1 MIIERIIFNI
11 LAFTLFILMFAKM
24 ISKNDTNYIAII
36 AFQALGIAIS
46 FFETVLGQTLWIGL
60 KILTYALSIILPFAI
75 IYFDFK
81 NINLVEQMYAII
93 AKILFH
99 LGNRKK
105 AKQILVD
112 IVTKY
117 PESYKGHKYLAELY
131 EREGG
136 MRRAIDE
143 YVKAIDIHK
152 NDYDSYYKI
161 AELLNGLTQKEQ
173 AVTMLNNL
181 LRIKPDYYKASNL
194 LGDLLI
200 EEKKYK
206 EAANIYLDALKYR
219 PADYEIYYNLGIAYT
234 MLNDFPSAEEAY
246 KKAAQINH
254 LKYNTDYT
262 LAQIALICDEEEKA
276 EQYFNEALYGEEVEH
291 LAYYELAKISMRKGQ
306 KDKAIAFLNKAL
318 EIEPKLKEKMDKEQ
332 IFIPIKT
339 YIVINEENENE
350 KKDRKKLGKREMA
363 VLRHLEETLE
373 KVQKLNNRRDYF
385 RGIKQKNKDKEL
397 KNTQEKEKYN

>member
-1 MIIERIIFNI
+1 MIVERIIFNV
-11 LAFTLFILMFAKM
+11 LAFTLFIFMFAKM

-36 AFQALGIAIS
+36 ALQALGIAVS
-46 FFETVLGQTLWIGL
+46 FIETFFGQTLWIGI
-60 KILTYALSIILPFAI
+60 KILTYILSIFLPILI
-75 IYFDFK
+75 LYLDSK

-143 YVKAIDIHK
+143 YVKAIDIQK
-152 NDYDSYYKI
+152 NDYNSYYKI
-161 AELLNGLTQKEQ
+161 AELLNGLSQKEQ

-181 LRIKPDYYKASNL
+181 LRIKPDYYGASNL
-194 LGDLLI
+194 LGEILI
-200 EEKKYK
+200 ESQKYK
-206 EAANIYLDALKYR
+206 EATNVYLEALKYR
-219 PADYEIYYNLGIAYT
+219 PADYELYYNLGIAYT
-234 MLNDFPSAEEAY
+234 MLNDFPNAESAY

-262 LAQIALICDEEEKA
+262 LAQIALICDETEKA
-276 EQYFNEALYGEEVEH
+276 EKYFTEALYGEEVEPF
-291 LAYYELAKISMRKGQ
+291 AYYELAKISIKKGQ
-306 KDKAIAFLNKAL
+306 KDRAIAYLNKA
-318 EIEPKLKEKMDKEQ
+318 IELMPELKEKLDKEQ
-332 IFIPIKT
+332 IFIPIKS
-339 YIVINEENENE
+339 YIVIDETKEEP
-350 KKDRKKLGKREMA
+350 KRKQLGKKEQ
-363 VLRHLEETLE
+363 LIKQHIEETLE
-373 KVQKLNNRRDYF
+373 IVEKLNNRGDYF
-385 RGIKQKNKDKEL
+385 RMQKQKNKKS
-397 KNTQEKEKYN
+397 KNIDQKSKEKS

>member
-1 MIIERIIFNI
+1 MIVERIIFNV
-11 LAFTLFILMFAKM
+11 LAFTLFIFMFAKM

-36 AFQALGIAIS
+36 ALQSLGIAVS
-46 FFETVLGQTLWIGL
+46 FIETVFGQTLWIGI
-60 KILTYALSIILPFAI
+60 KILTYILSIFLPILI
-75 IYFDFK
+75 LYLDSK

-143 YVKAIDIHK
+143 YVKAIDIQK
-152 NDYDSYYKI
+152 NDYNSYYKI
-161 AELLNGLTQKEQ
+161 AELLNGLSQKEQ

-181 LRIKPDYYKASNL
+181 LRIKPDYYGASNL
-194 LGDLLI
+194 LGEILI
-200 EEKKYK
+200 ESQKYK
-206 EAANIYLDALKYR
+206 EATNVYLEALKYR
-219 PADYEIYYNLGIAYT
+219 PADYELYYNLGIAYT
-234 MLNDFPSAEEAY
+234 MLNDFPNAESAY

-262 LAQIALICDEEEKA
+262 LAQIALICDETEKA
-276 EQYFNEALYGEEVEH
+276 EKYFTEALFGEEVEPF
-291 LAYYELAKISMRKGQ
+291 AYYELAKISIKKGQ
-306 KDKAIAFLNKAL
+306 KDRAIAYLNKA
-318 EIEPKLKEKMDKEQ
+318 IELMPELKEKLDKEQ
-332 IFIPIKT
+332 IFIPIKS
-339 YIVINEENENE
+339 YIVIDETKEET
-350 KKDRKKLGKREMA
+350 KRKQLGKKEQL
-363 VLRHLEETLE
+363 VKQHLEETLE
-373 KVQKLNNRRDYF
+373 IVEKLNNRGDYF
-385 RGIKQKNKDKEL
+385 RMQKQKNKKS
-397 KNTQEKEKYN
+397 KNIEQKSKEKS